1 MSRLVEAIIT
11 LARHS
16 VDFVVVGG
24 MAIRTHGSSYLTQ
37 DLDIC
42 YSRDRENLKRI
53 VEALA
58 SVNPRPRGI
67 PADLPF
73 VWDLATLYNGTNFTF
88 ETSLGHIDLL
98 GEVKGVGTYHDA
110 VNDSVVVDVGGYKV
124 NVLSID
130 GLILAKTAAGR
141 EKDVGGLKELY
152 ALKQAFSDEA

>member
-42 YSRDRENLKRI
+42 YSRDRENLKKI

>member
-1 MSRLVEAIIT
+1 MSLLVEGIIT
-11 LARHS
+11 LARHG
-16 VDFVVVGG
+16 VEFVVIGG

-42 YSRDRENLKRI
+42 YSRDRENLRKI

-58 SVNPRPRGI
+58 PVRPRPRGI

-88 ETSLGHIDLL
+88 ETTLGHIDML

-110 VNDSVVVDVGGYKV
+110 VNESVW
-124 NVLSID
+124 
-130 GLILAKTAAGR
+130 
-141 EKDVGGLKELY
+141 
-152 ALKQAFSDEA
+152 

>member
-1 MSRLVEAIIT
+1 MSLLVEGIIT

-16 VDFVVVGG
+16 VDFVVIGG

-42 YSRDRENLKRI
+42 YSRDRENLRKI

-58 SVNPRPRGI
+58 PVKPRPRGI
-67 PADLPF
+67 PVDLPF
-73 VWDLATLYNGTNFTF
+73 VWDVATLYNGTNFTF
-88 ETSLGHIDLL
+88 ETTLGHIDML

-110 VNDSVVVDVGGYKV
+110 VNDSVVVEVGGYNV

-130 GLILAKTAAGR
+130 GLIRAKTEAGR
-141 EKDVGGLKELY
+141 EKDVPGLKELY
-152 ALKQAFSDEA
+152 ALKQAFSDDD